1 MSALAILSR
10 DSPVSRIECLITA
23 AHLTLVGLNL
33 GVDANMDLEAVGC
46 QECLV
51 AALLRA
57 LETVV
62 ACNYKHNINK

>member
-1 MSALAILSR
+1 MSTFAILSR

-23 AHLTLVGLNL
+23 THLTLVGLNL
-33 GVDANMDLEAVGC
+33 GVDAYMDLEAVGC

-62 ACNYKHNINK
+62 ACKNNYKHNY